1 MNRLNNALK
10 QRDAAREEA
19 LLSKEELKKLQEDV
33 ESGALVPQAAVAA
46 AAAAAAASPAA
57 TPTSAQAPSTQYDPG
72 RKQLILFTFLSRGL
86 CHLAA
91 LLSMLLPTF
100 LQLSTQSL
108 TSFIW
113 SHFGNTSHQTPK
125 LHDMYEIRAQHSCAH
140 QQPTICCYDAGM
152 IPQARKPIPVATP
165 MTPPSHALQEMNG
178 IPPASMYTASSMRPT
193 PSPGKLHRPLA
204 CVTTNLHCPGHRGMT
219 SLYLLCPVEVADP
232 CMYPHC

>member
-46 AAAAAAASPAA
+46 AAAAAAASAIPAA
-57 TPTSAQAPSTQYDPG
+57 TPTSARAPSTQYDPG

-91 LLSMLLPTF
+91 LLSILLPTF

-108 TSFIW
+108 TSFNW
-113 SHFGNTSHQTPK
+113 SHFGNTSH
-125 LHDMYEIRAQHSCAH
+125 
-140 QQPTICCYDAGM
+140 
-152 IPQARKPIPVATP
+152 
-165 MTPPSHALQEMNG
+165 
-178 IPPASMYTASSMRPT
+178 
-193 PSPGKLHRPLA
+193 
-204 CVTTNLHCPGHRGMT
+204 
-219 SLYLLCPVEVADP
+219 
-232 CMYPHC
+232 

>member
-72 RKQLILFTFLSRGL
+72 RKHMILCTFLSRGL

-91 LLSMLLPTF
+91 LLLILLPTF

-108 TSFIW
+108 TSFYW
-113 SHFGNTSHQTPK
+113 SYFGNGSH
-125 LHDMYEIRAQHSCAH
+125 
-140 QQPTICCYDAGM
+140 
-152 IPQARKPIPVATP
+152 
-165 MTPPSHALQEMNG
+165 
-178 IPPASMYTASSMRPT
+178 
-193 PSPGKLHRPLA
+193 
-204 CVTTNLHCPGHRGMT
+204 
-219 SLYLLCPVEVADP
+219 
-232 CMYPHC
+232 